1 MKTILKSTAW
11 ACIFA
16 FPGLANAEAEIELQ
30 RFFGAC
36 EADYATVTDIDAAV
50 GECGI
55 ITAMVNKFEADN
67 PDVKVNVTTVE
78 WPGYDQLTAQM
89 ASRSA
94 PDVVSMHYSVISDYQ
109 SRGLLEPV
117 DDVLSSAGIETSSFT
132 QAGVDGVTKDGKM
145 YGMPFDNWTMLW
157 HVNMNLMNEAGLVN
171 ADGTPM
177 LPTSADELYAQGA
190 KFTAATGKPYLVQIL
205 ANETA
210 AYARVLYTYLAQ
222 QNSDFFDDPSKINL
236 NTDEARAVVQ
246 LLKSIHEKGLTTQ
259 DMDYPAAVAGFSKG
273 EGGIAVNGTWLIG
286 GWVDQASKAGNALS
300 DGYTVYPQPQLFGG
314 RDATYA
320 DGHGWV
326 LPTKERSAENLEA
339 TARLLKFFAD
349 NNYQWARNG
358 HLPAVKSVFDMAE
371 FKSLPHRGNIAEIA
385 ETGVPLP
392 AEVLRQF
399 TIQDII
405 GEEVG
410 SAVHGHKS
418 IDEALTDAE
427 DRINDLLANL

>member
-1 MKTILKSTAW
+1 MKTFLKSTVW
-11 ACIFA
+11 ACVLA
-16 FPGLANAEAEIELQ
+16 VPGLVHADTEIELQ

-36 EADYATVTDIDAAV
+36 EADYGTVTDIDAAV

-67 PDVKVNVTTVE
+67 PDVTVNVTTVE

-109 SRGLLEPV
+109 SRGLLEPM
-117 DDVLSSAGIETSSFT
+117 DDILSSVGIDKTAFTAAG
-132 QAGVDGVTKDGKM
+132 ANGVTKDGQM

-157 HVNMNLMNEAGLVN
+157 HVNMNLMKEAGLVQ

-177 LPTSADELYAQGA
+177 LPNTAEELFAQGE
-190 KFTAATGKPYLVQIL
+190 KFTAATGKPYLVQML

-210 AYARVLYTYLAQ
+210 TYARILYTHLAQ
-222 QNSDFFDDPSKINL
+222 QNSDFFDNPSEIKL
-236 NTDEARAVVQ
+236 NTPEAHAAVS
-246 LLKSIHEKGLTTQ
+246 LMKSIYDKDLTTK
-259 DMDYPAAVAGFSKG
+259 DMDYPGAVAGFSKG
-273 EGGIAVNGTWLIG
+273 DGGIAINGTWLIG
-286 GWVDQASKAGNALS
+286 AWVDQASKDGNALS

-326 LPTKERSAENLEA
+326 MPTKERSAENVEA
-339 TARLLKFFAD
+339 TSRLLKFFVD

-358 HLPAVKSVFDMAE
+358 HLPAVQSVFDMPA
-371 FKSLPHRGNIAEIA
+371 FKGLPHRDNIAEIA

-405 GEEVG
+405 GEEIG
-410 SAVHGHKS
+410 SAVHGDKS

-427 DRINDLLANL
+427 YRINDLLANL